1 MSDQKPPVPPAPQ
14 RPPQQQPGQ
23 AAQAA
28 AAQSQSAQ
36 AATQRPPQGAGQTA
50 ATQQPPQQGRPQTP
64 PQPRPAAAPKK
75 DDKMEEE
82 RRESMRIASY
92 GAQVILDYEGDA
104 ALAARGGAAGTIT
117 ENTII
122 RDADLVELGHDPKSP
137 SNDRLA
143 TRPNFMPGK
152 GPEPKV
158 RWIDEQGRRDEA
170 GEIRSRA

>member
-50 ATQQPPQQGRPQTP
+50 ATQQPPQQPPQAQTP

-92 GAQVILDYEGDA
+92 GAQVILDYDGDA

-122 RDADLVELGHDPKSP
+122 RDATTWRELRGTTRKSP
-137 SNDRLA
+137 SNDRLRHA
-143 TRPNFMPGK
+143 AQSSCRARPSSRNA
-152 GPEPKV
+152 
-158 RWIDEQGRRDEA
+158 A
-170 GEIRSRA
+170 GSR

>member
-1 MSDQKPPVPPAPQ
+1 
-14 RPPQQQPGQ
+14 
-23 AAQAA
+23 
-28 AAQSQSAQ
+28 
-36 AATQRPPQGAGQTA
+36 
-50 ATQQPPQQGRPQTP
+50 
-64 PQPRPAAAPKK
+64 
-75 DDKMEEE
+75 
-82 RRESMRIASY
+82 MRIASY
-92 GAQVILDYEGDA
+92 GAQVILDYDGDA

-137 SNDRLA
+137 SNDRLS

>member
-1 MSDQKPPVPPAPQ
+1 MANTKPDAPPPPTTESKPPPAPKVD
-14 RPPQQQPGQ
+14 
-23 AAQAA
+23 
-28 AAQSQSAQ
+28 
-36 AATQRPPQGAGQTA
+36 
-50 ATQQPPQQGRPQTP
+50 
-64 PQPRPAAAPKK
+64 PKL
-75 DDKMEEE
+75 DEE

-92 GAQVILDYEGDA
+92 GAQVILDYDGDA
-104 ALAARGGAAGTIT
+104 ALAARGGAAGSIT

>member
-1 MSDQKPPVPPAPQ
+1 MANTKPDAPPPPKADAHPPAHTESKPP
-14 RPPQQQPGQ
+14 
-23 AAQAA
+23 
-28 AAQSQSAQ
+28 
-36 AATQRPPQGAGQTA
+36 
-50 ATQQPPQQGRPQTP
+50 
-64 PQPRPAAAPKK
+64 AAPKRAEADPK
-75 DDKMEEE
+75 LEEE

-143 TRPNFMPGK
+143 TRPNFVPGK
-152 GPEPKV
+152 APEPKR
-158 RWIDEQGRRDEA
+158 RWIDEQVGRDEA

>member
-1 MSDQKPPVPPAPQ
+1 
-14 RPPQQQPGQ
+14 
-23 AAQAA
+23 
-28 AAQSQSAQ
+28 
-36 AATQRPPQGAGQTA
+36 
-50 ATQQPPQQGRPQTP
+50 
-64 PQPRPAAAPKK
+64 
-75 DDKMEEE
+75 
-82 RRESMRIASY
+82 MRVASY

-143 TRPNFMPGK
+143 TRPNFVPGK
-152 GPEPKV
+152 APEPKR
-158 RWIDEQGRRDEA
+158 RWIDEQVGRDEA

>member
-1 MSDQKPPVPPAPQ
+1 MSNTPKHPETPPPPAQ
-14 RPPQQQPGQ
+14 AQ
-23 AAQAA
+23 AAQ
-28 AAQSQSAQ
+28 QS
-36 AATQRPPQGAGQTA
+36 
-50 ATQQPPQQGRPQTP
+50 RPQRA
-64 PQPRPAAAPKK
+64 PRTER
-75 DDKMEEE
+75 DDKLDEEQ
-82 RRESMRIASY
+82 RENMRIASY
-92 GAQVILDYEGDA
+92 GAQVILDYDGDA

-143 TRPNFMPGK
+143 TRPNFAPGK